1 MNQTEF
7 EPDDEEGQS
16 TERTAIPEV
25 IDWLLGML
33 IAIVGL
39 LLLFAGTVLTTALGR
54 EELGEAVDESGPV
67 TVGTTELTRTEA
79 IDVGAAVVS
88 WVGLGMLVAGLGL
101 VALAVAF
108 VYVRHRDNSRQQ
120 RGEPTS
126 SYYANAIRGGVV
138 TAFFSFVG
146 ISAVVGGA
154 LAGYLEG
161 GGSDRTTTVGA
172 VAGLL
177 PALPALVIGL
187 FTVVGLYSGL
197 QDIGQ
202 TGPMVA
208 GVGGILFGV
217 LIYAGFNATLGALGG
232 YVGGRLAE

>member
-1 MNQTEF
+1 MLVS
-7 EPDDEEGQS
+7 GWWHSRSRSS
-16 TERTAIPEV
+16 TSDTA
-25 IDWLLGML
+25 
-33 IAIVGL
+33 
-39 LLLFAGTVLTTALGR
+39 TTA
-54 EELGEAVDESGPV
+54 
-67 TVGTTELTRTEA
+67 
-79 IDVGAAVVS
+79 
-88 WVGLGMLVAGLGL
+88 
-101 VALAVAF
+101 
-108 VYVRHRDNSRQQ
+108 DNSAASPRVRTTQT
-120 RGEPTS
+120 RS
-126 SYYANAIRGGVV
+126 GGVV

-217 LIYAGFNATLGALGG
+217 LIYAGFNATQALS
-232 YVGGRLAE
+232 VATSAAAWQSENRRTVIRPRRMTVHEHLRS